1 MYVCVEHAVFLG
13 SEKYPVENEYK
24 DFLSRNGGSSNAGT
38 GMEHT
43 TYKFNVNSNA
53 FSNALDI
60 FSQFFKKPLFDTG
73 AIKREIMAVD
83 AEDSKNRIID
93 SRRMLQVCMYVYIL
107 SVSMHINVCLYACMC
122 IYYL

>member
-1 MYVCVEHAVFLG
+1 MWVYMRVRNYVCKCDHRALSEHAVFLG

-24 DFLSRNGGSSNAGT
+24 NFLSRNGGSSNAGT

-93 SRRMLQVCMYVYIL
+93 SRRMLQVALHVCMY
-107 SVSMHINVCLYACMC
+107 AC
-122 IYYL
+122 